1 MFQAAMLQVPVAYIL
16 QNEILT
22 LDSLSSFQAM
32 AGTGMPGMG
41 AASGQPAAAPL
52 AQAESAADFTE
63 QVSCHNTVD
72 LTSSAGA
79 LTYLNCLMLCHKR
92 WQE

>member
-1 MFQAAMLQVPVAYIL
+1 
-16 QNEILT
+16 
-22 LDSLSSFQAM
+22 M

-41 AASGQPAAAPL
+41 PGQPGISQPAAAPL

-72 LTSSAGA
+72 LT
-79 LTYLNCLMLCHKR
+79 
-92 WQE
+92 

>member
-1 MFQAAMLQVPVAYIL
+1 
-16 QNEILT
+16 
-22 LDSLSSFQAM
+22 M

-72 LTSSAGA
+72 LT
-79 LTYLNCLMLCHKR
+79 
-92 WQE
+92 

>member
-41 AASGQPAAAPL
+41 AGGQPAAAPL

-63 QVSCHNTVD
+63 QVIYHNTID
-72 LTSSAGA
+72 QTSSA
-79 LTYLNCLMLCHKR
+79 LKK
-92 WQE
+92 